1 MLKEEM
7 IELNGKEYTLTLNR
21 QSALKIEQYTNFQKN
36 MNEMATT
43 SFNHIEEIKKGEN
56 PFEDEIDIE
65 KIEEENLKKVETL
78 KVMIAKAF
86 WLWLYPKHKLDYD
99 EVYEMIVPYFEDEEK
114 TTFISNE
121 YGRLLKE
128 STEIQEKYMEE
139 LKNLKALANK

>member
-1 MLKEEM
+1 
-7 IELNGKEYTLTLNR
+7 
-21 QSALKIEQYTNFQKN
+21 
-36 MNEMATT
+36 
-43 SFNHIEEIKKGEN
+43 
-56 PFEDEIDIE
+56 
-65 KIEEENLKKVETL
+65 
-78 KVMIAKAF
+78 MIAKAF

-99 EVYEMIVPYFEDEEK
+99 EVYEMIAPYFEDEEK